1 MGNYN
6 ESVNKIVD
14 LADQQINK
22 GMSALHTEI
31 DSWER
36 RRQAILT
43 TVEQEIEQLS
53 KRYSEEIVQVCVRI
67 QILIFI
73 AISGPKMD
81 RNRAATFACR
91 TTSVPRRT
99 NGDSYSN

>member
-22 GMSALHTEI
+22 GMSALHSEM

-36 RRQAILT
+36 RRQSILT
-43 TVEQEIEQLS
+43 TVEQEIDQLS
-53 KRYSEEIVQVCVRI
+53 KRYSEEIVQVKWTRNDFMYCVFREE
-67 QILIFI
+67 
-73 AISGPKMD
+73 
-81 RNRAATFACR
+81 
-91 TTSVPRRT
+91 
-99 NGDSYSN
+99 NG